1 MRGKLT
7 FRWRA
12 VHNLPAG
19 LHLYWVLPSSLHQ
32 WFRET
37 FRENEGKHR
46 SKLKDAEWNFSSAVR
61 KKKKSHFC
69 FSQPRA
75 ESGNLR
81 TRKEGLVMKDTGE
94 NNTKPAMPP
103 DTVHPA
109 PAPRPTHRPPT
120 AKLPRPRGLAYLD
133 DAAAPRGRPRS
144 LQEGGLA
151 VRRGPRSSGQGDPT
165 ATVPPPAPRGRRH
178 AVPGGGIRAH
188 PGVVFAPG
196 RVRRR

>member
-61 KKKKSHFC
+61 KKKKKVTSASH
-69 FSQPRA
+69 SQ
-75 ESGNLR
+75 EL
-81 TRKEGLVMKDTGE
+81 
-94 NNTKPAMPP
+94 
-103 DTVHPA
+103 
-109 PAPRPTHRPPT
+109 
-120 AKLPRPRGLAYLD
+120 
-133 DAAAPRGRPRS
+133 S
-144 LQEGGLA
+144 LGT
-151 VRRGPRSSGQGDPT
+151 SGQGRK
-165 ATVPPPAPRGRRH
+165 VW
-178 AVPGGGIRAH
+178 
-188 PGVVFAPG
+188 
-196 RVRRR
+196 